1 LKRVDR
7 EKEREEERGLDK
19 VKVERRG
26 GGAAKVGITRAASDN
41 RELEYQIRDRSY
53 CRKAENV
60 DPIPIPE
67 EEQSLCL

>member
-1 LKRVDR
+1 MKRVDG
-7 EKEREEERGLDK
+7 KKGREEERGLDR

-26 GGAAKVGITRAASDN
+26 GATRVDITRAASNN
-41 RELEYQIRDRSY
+41 RESEDQIGDRSY